1 MQARQARKDGFVLH
15 GYHILN
21 KYLQKKE
28 INSLMLFLQN
38 ILKEHQLIQKAGSMF
53 KCLGLKLK
61 QKKNELLF
69 R

>member
-1 MQARQARKDGFVLH
+1 
-15 GYHILN
+15 
-21 KYLQKKE
+21 
-28 INSLMLFLQN
+28 
-38 ILKEHQLIQKAGSMF
+38 LKEHQLIQKAGSMF